1 MSKPETYPDII
12 YKYRNWKT
20 ESNKNVLLKNELFMT
35 SPEYFNDPFDCR
47 IPTNY
52 NLLDTPKKI
61 EQYAVEFVNRHKVWL
76 LQNDYNLEKEI
87 ESIKDDYTNRLEKMQ
102 LNHENDLFVKQNIH
116 YGILSMSSRWN
127 SILMWSHYAEFHKGY
142 CAGFWEDKMRESG
155 LFGKGGPVTYN
166 PENDYPEINP
176 LKEYKP
182 MIKGFIETNTKAND
196 WSYENEYRLF
206 NLYFPEIPTKEDRK
220 IIVPDE
226 FFAEIIIGI
235 MTSEEDR
242 TEIIELALKKGIKV
256 YQAKKVPFKF
266 EITKEE
272 IK

>member
-1 MSKPETYPDII
+1 MNTALSKSYI
-12 YKYRNWKT
+12 
-20 ESNKNVLLKNELFMT
+20 
-35 SPEYFNDPFDCR
+35 
-47 IPTNY
+47 
-52 NLLDTPKKI
+52 
-61 EQYAVEFVNRHKVWL
+61 
-76 LQNDYNLEKEI
+76 I
-87 ESIKDDYTNRLEKMQ
+87 ESLGSKAGIDGSNFFIDKSFFEYIRNIVKNDEILEVID
-102 LNHENDLFVKQNIH
+102 ENDLFVKQNIH

-166 PENDYPEINP
+166 PENDYPKINP

-220 IIVPDE
+220 IIAWERMNPH
-226 FFAEIIIGI
+226 
-235 MTSEEDR
+235 
-242 TEIIELALKKGIKV
+242 KK
-256 YQAKKVPFKF
+256 
-266 EITKEE
+266 
-272 IK
+272 